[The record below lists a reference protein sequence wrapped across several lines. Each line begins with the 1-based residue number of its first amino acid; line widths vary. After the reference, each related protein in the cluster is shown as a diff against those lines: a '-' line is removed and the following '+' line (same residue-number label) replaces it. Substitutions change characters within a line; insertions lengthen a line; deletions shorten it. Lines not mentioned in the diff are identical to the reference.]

1 MSSSSASDIIRQVI
15 QQHLPYWNDPISL
28 DTIVDT
34 MACARN
40 SYVIFF
46 IDASG
51 TILFELKTVG
61 AIKRLGFKN
70 KLLNSTENPIF
81 AITYDFV
88 RKIDLYDRNNN
99 FERETLDDL
108 QGQPGAHARSSTSST
123 YPRLSTYH
131 QPNSLPN
138 SWSAGPSGYGLG
150 SSSDQQGAHAAGSSA
165 YLLRTPDS
173 STYSH
178 VQPNIPPVSPLSPQG
193 NEAYD
198 ALKRHYEEVR
208 RSFYGS

>member
-1 MSSSSASDIIRQVI
+1 MSSLSASGIIRQVI
-15 QQHLPYWNDPISL
+15 QQRLPDWNNSISL
-28 DTIVDT
+28 DTIVNT
-34 MACARN
+34 MAGARN

-88 RKIDLYDRNNN
+88 RKIDLYDSNNN
-99 FERETLDDL
+99 FQRETLNDL
-108 QGQPGAHARSSTSST
+108 QDQPGAHARSSTSST
-123 YPRLSTYH
+123 YSHLST
-131 QPNSLPN
+131 
-138 SWSAGPSGYGLG
+138 YGLG

-178 VQPNIPPVSPLSPQG
+178 VQPTFPPISPLSPQG

-208 RSFYGS
+208 RSLYKY